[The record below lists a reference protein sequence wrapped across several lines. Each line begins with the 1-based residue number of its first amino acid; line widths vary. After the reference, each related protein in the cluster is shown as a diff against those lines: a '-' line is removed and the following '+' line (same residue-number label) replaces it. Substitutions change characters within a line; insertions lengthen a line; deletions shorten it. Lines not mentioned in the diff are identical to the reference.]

1 MLSSACIIFH
11 WAAFRG
17 KLSEQDSG
25 WLYAAAHETRL
36 WPMFPKL
43 SDGPTPIFGIL
54 SKCEI
59 EVFVG
64 SVSFYDVRDSCDS
77 ET

>member
-1 MLSSACIIFH
+1 MHDC
-11 WAAFRG
+11 
-17 KLSEQDSG
+17 
-25 WLYAAAHETRL
+25 L